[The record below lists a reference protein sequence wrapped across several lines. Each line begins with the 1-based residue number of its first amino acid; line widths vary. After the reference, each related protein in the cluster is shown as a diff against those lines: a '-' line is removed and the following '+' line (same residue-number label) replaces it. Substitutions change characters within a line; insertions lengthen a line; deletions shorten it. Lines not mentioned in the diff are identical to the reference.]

1 MSVFKTSAAYRP
13 FLYPW
18 AVEAAKKHSID
29 MHWHENQIELQD
41 DLRQYNSKDGLK
53 TKNVSHEVHKN
64 IVDKVIC
71 LFTEMDKT
79 VGEGYTKVLPLVKNN
94 EIRNMMMTFASREV
108 IHQRSYALL
117 AETFGFSDS
126 DWIAFADYAEMREK
140 LDTMVDS
147 YCVDDMRDEMKF
159 CVGLSQLLL
168 GEGIGL
174 FAAFTVLLNFKRQ
187 GMFVGFNDVNSWSL
201 KDEQEHVINNIRTL
215 KEAMKDLTEV
225 EVILLMDIIDGLV
238 IRYEQAEHKFLDLV
252 YELGDQEDLT
262 KADAKDYISYL
273 AELRRFQIGMIGASE
288 VRKNPLPWMEWML
301 TGASH
306 SNFFEKRVT
315 DYSHTG
321 LIGEINYNRYHNL
334 LDNPL

>member
-1 MSVFKTSAAYRP
+1 MSVFKESKAYRP
-13 FLYPW
+13 FTYPF
-18 AVEAAKKHSID
+18 AVEAAKRHSID

-53 TKNVSHEVHKN
+53 TKNVSHDVHKN

-79 VGEGYTKVLPLVKNN
+79 VGEGYTKILPFVKNN

-108 IHQRSYALL
+108 IHQRAYALL

-126 DWIAFADYAEMREK
+126 DWVAFAEYAEMREK
-140 LDTMVDS
+140 LDTMADNYTQES
-147 YCVDDMRDEMKF
+147 DTDEYKF
-159 CVGLSQLLL
+159 CVGLAQLLL

-187 GMFVGFNDVNSWSL
+187 GLFVGFNDVNQWSL
-201 KDEQEHVINNIRTL
+201 IDEQEHVVNNIRTL
-215 KEAMKDLTEV
+215 KEAMKDLSEV
-225 EVILLMDIIDGLV
+225 DRMRILDLIENLIE
-238 IRYEQAEHKFLDLV
+238 RYVNAEHAFLDLV
-252 YELGDQEDLT
+252 YEMGDQEDLT
-262 KADAKDYISYL
+262 KEQCKEYILYL
-273 AELRRFQIGMIGASE
+273 AELRRYQIGMITASE

-301 TGASH
+301 SGSKQA
-306 SNFFEKRVT
+306 NFFEKRVT

-321 LIGEINYNRYHNL
+321 LIGEINYDKYKTL
-334 LDNPL
+334 LTQG

>member
-79 VGEGYTKVLPLVKNN
+79 VGEGYTKILPFVRNN

-147 YCVDDMRDEMKF
+147 YSTNEMREEMQF
-159 CVGLSQLLL
+159 CIGLAQLLL

-187 GMFVGFNDVNSWSL
+187 GLFVGFNDVNSWSL
-201 KDEQEHVINNIRTL
+201 KDEQEHVINNIRVL

-225 EVILLMDIIDGLV
+225 ERILLLDIVDGL
-238 IRYEQAEHKFLDLV
+238 IMRYEKAEHKFLELV
-252 YELGDQEDLT
+252 YEMGDQEDLT
-262 KADAKDYISYL
+262 LEDAKNYISYL
-273 AELRRFQIGMIGASE
+273 GELRRFQIGMISASE
-288 VRKNPLPWMEWML
+288 VRQNPLPWMEWML

-315 DYSHTG
+315 DYSHSG
-321 LIGEINYNRYHNL
+321 LEGEINYNRYHHL
-334 LDNPL
+334 LDN

>member
-1 MSVFKTSAAYRP
+1 MSVFKTSEAYRP
-13 FLYPW
+13 FLYSW

-79 VGEGYTKVLPLVKNN
+79 VGEGYTKVLPYVRNN

-147 YCVDDMRDEMKF
+147 YCTDDMRDEMKF
-159 CVGLSQLLL
+159 SVGLAQLLL

-187 GMFVGFNDVNSWSL
+187 GLFVGFNDVNSWSL

-225 EVILLMDIIDGLV
+225 ERILLLDIIDGLI
-238 IRYEQAEHKFLDLV
+238 IRYVDAEHKFLDLV
-252 YELGDQEDLT
+252 YEMGDQEDLT
-262 KADAKDYISYL
+262 KEDAKDYISYL
-273 AELRRFQIGMIGASE
+273 GELRRFQIGMISANE
-288 VRKNPLPWMEWML
+288 VRQNPLPWMEWML

-315 DYSHTG
+315 DYSHSG

-334 LDNPL
+334 LDNT